1 MDAPALLL
9 CLALV
14 FAVLATPAF
23 FQRGSP
29 SSTVA
34 AKPYDAAH
42 AAVYDRIH
50 YDGPRNKFELAFLAP
65 PPDATVLDVGCGL
78 GHHVAALPCDAV
90 GLDLSRDMIESASAR
105 YPAHSFAAGD
115 ALNRR
120 AFSSETF
127 THVICLHTVYYFPR
141 KDVFFQ
147 NAHYWLKP
155 GGTLMLQLTDALAPP
170 ARPNTRADFSYRGT
184 LTGPVFRER
193 ISEGGVTRTFEH
205 RLYHESVADMLN
217 IARDCGFQPA
227 ASTQYEAGHLYLL
240 KKTNF

>member
-23 FQRGSP
+23 FQSGSP
-29 SSTVA
+29 NSTVA
-34 AKPYDAAH
+34 AKPFDAAH

-50 YDGPRNKFELAFLAP
+50 YDGARNKVELAFLAP

-90 GLDLSRDMIESASAR
+90 GLDLSRDMVEAASAR
-105 YPAHSFAAGD
+105 YPAHTFAAGD
-115 ALNRR
+115 ALHRR
-120 AFSSETF
+120 NFASETF
-127 THVICLHTVYYFPR
+127 THVMCLRTVYYFPR

-155 GGTLMLQLTDALAPP
+155 GGTLMLQLDSLAPP

-184 LTGPVFRER
+184 LTGPIYRER
-193 ISEGGVTRTFEH
+193 ITENGVTRNYEH
-205 RLYHESVADMLN
+205 RLYPESVADMLK
-217 IARDCGFQPA
+217 IAKDCGFQVQK
-227 ASTQYEAGHLYLL
+227 SEQNLYLL

>member
-23 FQRGSP
+23 RQSGSP
-29 SSTVA
+29 SSTAA
-34 AKPYDAAH
+34 AKPFDAAH

-50 YDGPRNKFELAFLAP
+50 YDGNRNKFELAFLAP
-65 PPDATVLDVGCGL
+65 PADATVLDVGCGL

-90 GLDLSRDMIESASAR
+90 GLDLSRAMVEAASAR
-105 YPAHSFAAGD
+105 YPARTFAAGD
-115 ALNRR
+115 ALHRG
-120 AFSSETF
+120 AFASETF
-127 THVICLHTVYYFPR
+127 THVMCLHTVYYFPR

-193 ISEGGVTRTFEH
+193 IAEGGVTRTFEH
-205 RLYHESVADMLN
+205 RLYHESAAVMLK
-217 IARDCGFQPA
+217 IAKDCGFKEQ
-227 ASTQYEAGHLYLL
+227 ASAPYEGGHLYLL